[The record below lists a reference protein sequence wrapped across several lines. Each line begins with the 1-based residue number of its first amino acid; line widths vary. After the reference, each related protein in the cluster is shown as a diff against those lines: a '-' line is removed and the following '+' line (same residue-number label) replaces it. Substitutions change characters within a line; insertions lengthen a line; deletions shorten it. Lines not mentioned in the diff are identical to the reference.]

1 MVEHQS
7 RKLGVVGS
15 NPTGGNILPFKKLE
29 KISSQLAGF
38 EPTRAEPIGFQV
50 QRLNHSATTAVLTN
64 CHKKYV
70 EMRGIEPRAFHMR
83 SERSTTEL
91 HPLQL
96 VVTGMSQ
103 IGVQLDWQGWPSGL
117 RREI

>member
-1 MVEHQS
+1 M
-7 RKLGVVGS
+7 GS
-15 NPTGGNILPFKKLE
+15 NPTTVKILLE
-29 KISSQLAGF
+29 LKECL
-38 EPTRAEPIGFQV
+38 ETP
-50 QRLNHSATTAVLTN
+50 
-64 CHKKYV
+64 
-70 EMRGIEPRAFHMR
+70 GIEPGTSRMR

>member
-1 MVEHQS
+1 MQLTIDYIFLSKVM
-7 RKLGVVGS
+7 LGKMIGYEKYFL
-15 NPTGGNILPFKKLE
+15 LPPVRIEL
-29 KISSQLAGF
+29 
-38 EPTRAEPIGFQV
+38 
-50 QRLNHSATTAVLTN
+50 TTPGLRDQ
-64 CHKKYV
+64 C
-70 EMRGIEPRAFHMR
+70 
-83 SERSTTEL
+83 STTEL